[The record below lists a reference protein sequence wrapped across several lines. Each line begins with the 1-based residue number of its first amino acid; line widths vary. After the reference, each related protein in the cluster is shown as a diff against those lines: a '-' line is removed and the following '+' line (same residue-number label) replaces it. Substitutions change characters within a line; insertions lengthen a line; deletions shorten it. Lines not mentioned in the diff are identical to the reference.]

1 MAYVSTT
8 YIPVEDAPTLRT
20 PIDLPAFCDGDKVMF
35 KRGTTMETKE
45 GVIVRPRFHD
55 YKPGETAVFIPAW
68 GIISYA
74 IPESHLIRL

>member
-20 PIDLPAFCDGDKVMF
+20 YIDPPAFRDSDDVIFVGGTMRGLTGKVVATDC
-35 KRGTTMETKE
+35 R
-45 GVIVRPRFHD
+45 
-55 YKPGETAVFIPAW
+55 PGETAVFVPAW